1 MILEIIIPISLFIIV
16 LFIARIKYKKKEE
29 KFLSEIQK
37 KKNKIQ
43 SLSKENLILT
53 EKTKK
58 LIEIDELK
66 ESLDNCKSN
75 LIKKNNFLNDLKK
88 NYQKYDGLVS
98 IEDEILDKKEE
109 LNNTD
114 NKLTELNTKYIN
126 SKNIYDNLLSEIKLF
141 QEDLDLINYG
151 VYEPTYDFQ
160 TSEKYTL
167 KLLEIKQKQKLLYK
181 EDKAITS
188 SADEIYYTA
197 KFKFLTSSY
206 KKSINNYKKI
216 ISNAFNS
223 ETDKLILK
231 VKWNNINASIE
242 RIQSLGYK
250 INTYSRDFC
259 SFLLL
264 QNSVITGNYHSSN
277 FEDRYN
283 NHMIIISDEL
293 IKLKI
298 EEIKIKHEYELIK
311 HEEKEEQKEI
321 RATIREEERAQREF
335 EKIKKEAE
343 LEEKRFQIAIERAQ
357 KELGLVSG
365 EKLENLNNQIT
376 ELKKNLKEAK
386 EAKERAISRAQQT
399 KSGHVYIISNIG
411 SFGENIYKIG
421 MTRRLEPMDRV
432 KELGGASVPFRFDLH
447 ALIYTE
453 NAPKLEN
460 LLQKEFDDRRI
471 NKVNYRKE
479 YFRVSLEEIKQ
490 VIIEKYDSEV
500 DFIRIPEAQEFRE
513 TKSIIK
519 QIEQV
524 KKEQIEKEVD
534 KYPESLF

>member
-1 MILEIIIPISLFIIV
+1 M
-16 LFIARIKYKKKEE
+16 
-29 KFLSEIQK
+29 
-37 KKNKIQ
+37 
-43 SLSKENLILT
+43 
-53 EKTKK
+53 
-58 LIEIDELK
+58 
-66 ESLDNCKSN
+66 
-75 LIKKNNFLNDLKK
+75 
-88 NYQKYDGLVS
+88 
-98 IEDEILDKKEE
+98 
-109 LNNTD
+109 
-114 NKLTELNTKYIN
+114 NTKYIN

-321 RATIREEERAQREF
+321 RATIREEDKKLIDDLSKAI
-335 EKIKKEAE
+335 IKDFITEY
-343 LEEKRFQIAIERAQ
+343 
-357 KELGLVSG
+357 
-365 EKLENLNNQIT
+365 EKLSSLT
-376 ELKKNLKEAK
+376 KE
-386 EAKERAISRAQQT
+386 T
-399 KSGHVYIISNIG
+399 
-411 SFGENIYKIG
+411 
-421 MTRRLEPMDRV
+421 LEP
-432 KELGGASVPFRFDLH
+432 
-447 ALIYTE
+447 
-453 NAPKLEN
+453 
-460 LLQKEFDDRRI
+460 
-471 NKVNYRKE
+471 
-479 YFRVSLEEIKQ
+479 
-490 VIIEKYDSEV
+490 VI
-500 DFIRIPEAQEFRE
+500 
-513 TKSIIK
+513 KSIIDK
-519 QIEQV
+519 HKTNFKGVGQPLRIALVGSRFGPGLYDVILSLDKGILV
-524 KKEQIEKEVD
+524 KRLND
-534 KYPESLF
+534 LT